1 MEFWSVA
8 LVPGAQS
15 VLPLGVKIPG
25 PPREAVDRGEP
36 HATWKEERL
45 AGSARGLA
53 VLSTGRLPLVNSR
66 PLVWG
71 VRLLFSVPS
80 CPEGKIVRSNPRWA
94 PPPWRQEL
102 ATREAY
108 PPTPPPGSRRPEPAL
123 TGSLLSGPR
132 LETCPL
138 WTRAFIPP
146 ALIQCRISGS
156 PPALLT
162 WPHLSSSFLFFDTVE
177 IILKFNM

>member
-15 VLPLGVKIPG
+15 VLPLGVEIPG

-80 CPEGKIVRSNPRWA
+80 CPEGNIVRSNPRWA

-138 WTRAFIPP
+138 WTRGEGSMSLPGSQASALSP
-146 ALIQCRISGS
+146 AYSSGRVWS
-156 PPALLT
+156 RS
-162 WPHLSSSFLFFDTVE
+162 LSSS
-177 IILKFNM
+177 